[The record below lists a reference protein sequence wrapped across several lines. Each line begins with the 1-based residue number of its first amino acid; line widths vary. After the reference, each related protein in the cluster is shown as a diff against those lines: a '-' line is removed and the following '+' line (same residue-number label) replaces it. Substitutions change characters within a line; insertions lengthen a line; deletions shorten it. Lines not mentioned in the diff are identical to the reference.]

1 MSITVK
7 SGLDGHKLGYPKH
20 RKTGKFTV
28 PEKSAVW
35 AYTPKNML
43 RGSQG
48 LPEASKAVLAGGF
61 IAFCGSCLRIDLRG
75 FKTRGWMG
83 LLGRSRRSWQP
94 ASRSTAQGKGFT
106 AQRPLRWDGI
116 RLGSPQET
124 GVPDRAAL
132 IAAWEGAEGG

>member
-1 MSITVK
+1 M
-7 SGLDGHKLGYPKH
+7 GLQADQKH
-20 RKTGKFTV
+20 AQGL
-28 PEKSAVW
+28 PEA
-35 AYTPKNML
+35 P
-43 RGSQG
+43 RG
-48 LPEASKAVLAGGF
+48 LPEASKAVRAGGF